1 MASDGGIEVSRSAIE
16 RARADLQKALDLLAP
31 GADPARVQAVAFPT
45 DKPVY
50 SLTTDFMAFGMWSS
64 AQSVRDSFGNS
75 ARAVGLTYTM
85 VGQSVADTITLLT
98 VALGNLDISEGKG
111 PEHLGGIQA

>member
-16 RARADLQKALDLLAP
+16 RARADLQNALDLLAP
-31 GADPARVQAVAFPT
+31 DADLRRVLAVAFPAEQ
-45 DKPVY
+45 PVN
-50 SLTTDFMAFGMWSS
+50 SLTSDFMAFGMWSS

-75 ARAVGLTYTM
+75 ARAVSLTYTL
-85 VGQSVADTITLLT
+85 VGQSVADMITLLT
-98 VALGNLDISEGKG
+98 VALANLDISEGKG